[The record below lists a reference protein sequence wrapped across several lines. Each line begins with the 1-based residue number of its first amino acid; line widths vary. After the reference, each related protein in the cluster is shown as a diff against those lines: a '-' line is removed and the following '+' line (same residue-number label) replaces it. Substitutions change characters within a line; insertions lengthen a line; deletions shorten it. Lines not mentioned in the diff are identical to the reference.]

1 MKTDMLY
8 RVSCLDDPTIV
19 YTKSIV
25 AVRELQDL
33 AASNGYEVVVQ
44 RMSKKD
50 VPLDE
55 IDLVVYLDETDSHG
69 HKRYASGRVLSRD
82 D

>member
-33 AASNGYEVVVQ
+33 AASNGYKVVVQ

-55 IDLVVYLDETDSHG
+55 IDLVVDLDETENEENR
-69 HKRYASGRVLSRD
+69 KAL
-82 D
+82 

>member
-1 MKTDMLY
+1 MLY
-8 RVSCLDDPTIV
+8 RVSCLNDPTVV

-33 AASNGYEVVVQ
+33 AASNGYEVIIQ
-44 RMSKKD
+44 KMSKKD

-55 IDLVVYLDETDSHG
+55 IDLVVHLDETDSD
-69 HKRYASGRVLSRD
+69 GRK
-82 D
+82 

>member
-1 MKTDMLY
+1 MLY
-8 RVSCLDDPTIV
+8 RVSCLKDPTVV

-33 AASNGYEVVVQ
+33 AANNGYKVVVQ

-50 VPLDE
+50 VPLGE
-55 IDLVVYLDETDSHG
+55 IDLIVHLDETDSDG

-82 D
+82 DFDL